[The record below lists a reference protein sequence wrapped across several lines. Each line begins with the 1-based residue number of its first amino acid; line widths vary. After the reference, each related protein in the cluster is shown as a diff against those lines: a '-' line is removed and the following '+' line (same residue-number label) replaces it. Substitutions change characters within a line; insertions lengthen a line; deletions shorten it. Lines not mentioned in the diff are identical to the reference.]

1 MRIVTVIAVVAAII
15 TVNVMIN
22 IRCLLSPKRWIGR
35 PGYKSGPAAFRTP

>member
-22 IRCLLSPKRWIGR
+22 ISCPLSLNVRLAG
-35 PGYKSGPAAFRTP
+35 PGYKAGPAAFRTP

>member
-15 TVNVMIN
+15 TVNVMIS

-35 PGYKSGPAAFRTP
+35 PGYNRAGSV

>member
-22 IRCLLSPKRWIGR
+22 ISCPLSPKRWIGR
-35 PGYKSGPAAFRTP
+35 PGAQNRAGSV